1 MKKITEKQLM
11 EAARAL
17 RDYTDMMEANLIPAA
32 KAAGT
37 AASKKLSG
45 LTNTQKLG
53 AGVTTAAAAGNAILN
68 PGQIPQAPSSA
79 EADDL
84 ALGQQNLKAIQQ
96 APAAQQQAAPA
107 AQQQAP
113 AAPDQ
118 SWAQKVGSSIR
129 HAAQGVVNTGKDFAA
144 GLTGDTPDHWE
155 DTPASQQSAKPAQP
169 AAQQQAQSGASAW
182 PTTPQAIV
190 AFQKSHGLKP
200 DGLIGPNTMTA
211 LARDGIQP
219 PAGFKMASAK
229 KPAAAPAKKPATPT
243 DVMSQSPEE
252 AEDERIAQN
261 QAFYNMTPQQ
271 QAAYNAGIV
280 QQDANKAAAAK
291 KAQDEQQAAQPQP
304 GMQQGVQAAKSAL
317 TPDFT
322 SQQQPVKETVSFS
335 NDDSLLSR
343 IVFLSKR

>member
-17 RDYTDMMEANLIPAA
+17 RDYTDVMEANPIPAA

-37 AASKKLSG
+37 AAGKALSG
-45 LTNTQKLG
+45 LTNTQKVG
-53 AGVTTAAAAGNAILN
+53 AGAITAAAAGNAILN

-96 APAAQQQAAPA
+96 APTKNPAAARPQRFQNVAGQQTAPQGTVDPRLAADMAKNPIQHQAAQIANTAP
-107 AQQQAP
+107 QP
-113 AAPDQ
+113 
-118 SWAQKVGSSIR
+118 
-129 HAAQGVVNTGKDFAA
+129 
-144 GLTGDTPDHWE
+144 
-155 DTPASQQSAKPAQP
+155 AKP
-169 AAQQQAQSGASAW
+169 AQSGASAW

-219 PAGFKMASAK
+219 PAGFKMAPAK

-243 DVMSQSPEE
+243 DVMSQTPDEE
-252 AEDERIAQN
+252 RDERMAQD

-291 KAQDEQQAAQPQP
+291 KAQDVQQAAQSQP
-304 GMQQGVQAAKSAL
+304 GMKDISNAL
-317 TPDFT
+317 PTQSSFA
-322 SQQQPVKETVSFS
+322 SQQQPVKENVSFS
-335 NDDSLLSR
+335 NDDTLLSR